1 MISSKRVAEAVK
13 TFVSFKSL
21 VAEVVK
27 TFDSLQLAPTFATSR
42 SNEEAVRSAHILL
55 RRVRPVFAHALLIS
69 FAFQALPYTS
79 IDAADRTRCFLPIA
93 ANDPPPETVP
103 ADTAI
108 LKSGLLPTEALGI
121 DVSSTAGDA
130 DWWRYLQVWSGH
142 HDEPATESIRRWLA
156 LPLDREFQSTAR
168 RGRVSPKFL
177 PWRAGSFAVVQTP
190 HFEILSRVNEE
201 PSNLIARD
209 LERCYWVWTQMY
221 FPLWSGR
228 DQSAVGLADWNPQ
241 DTSISNYLTANA
253 TSRLSSGR
261 RHRVVLL
268 PDQRTFE
275 LTISNPQIAAGR
287 PSTVAA
293 STGFYS
299 NSLSTSFFFPQSD
312 RSSIAHEICHQL
324 FEEATDRKRSGTSK
338 RSLTET
344 TNEFW
349 LVEGIAG
356 HFESLQFGDR
366 TASVGGWDS
375 NRLQYAR
382 YQSLIARAAIPS
394 IEQLRGNLRVVQQ
407 RADLPAWYSTA
418 IVQTHF
424 ALDSQFDADTKPTRR
439 TKLLTMLA
447 DLYDIDITDFACLR
461 VAVDSSLTG
470 DERMD
475 DFLMLDDSELISH
488 PITGG
493 ATSICVAGCEITDTG
508 WTSLPPLPR
517 VTWFD
522 ASRTPITDSSVQRL
536 VSNSE
541 RLEQLSLEATKI
553 TPAIGSLIGNA
564 LNLREIDLSWTAI
577 DDSVIDSLAK
587 CQSLETIWLTGTP
600 ISDQSVA
607 KLISLPKLMTI
618 DVQRTQITE
627 AGLQRLRTAKP
638 ELELNPLK
646 F

>member
-1 MISSKRVAEAVK
+1 
-13 TFVSFKSL
+13 
-21 VAEVVK
+21 
-27 TFDSLQLAPTFATSR
+27 
-42 SNEEAVRSAHILL
+42 
-55 RRVRPVFAHALLIS
+55 
-69 FAFQALPYTS
+69 
-79 IDAADRTRCFLPIA
+79 LPIA
-93 ANDPPPETVP
+93 AKDPSPETSH

-108 LKSGLLPTEALGI
+108 LKSGMLPTEALGI

-130 DWWRYLQVWSGH
+130 DWWRYLQVWRGH

-156 LPLDREFQSTAR
+156 LPLDREFQSSAR
-168 RGRVSPKFL
+168 RGRVSPAFL

-201 PSNLIARD
+201 QSNLIARD
-209 LERCYWVWTQMY
+209 LERCYWVWTQLY
-221 FPLWSGR
+221 FPLWGGR

-241 DTSISNYLTANA
+241 DASISQYLTDNA
-253 TSRLSSGR
+253 SLRLASGR

-299 NSLSTSFFFPQSD
+299 SALTTSFFFPQSD

-324 FEEATDRKRSGTSK
+324 FEEATDRKRSGASK
-338 RSLTET
+338 RSPTET

-382 YQSLIARAAIPS
+382 YQSLIARAAIPT
-394 IEQLRGNLRVVQQ
+394 IEQLRGDLRTIQQ
-407 RADLPAWYSTA
+407 RADLPTWYSAA
-418 IVQTHF
+418 IMQTHF
-424 ALDSQFDADTKPTRR
+424 ALDSQFDVGTEPTRR
-439 TKLLTMLA
+439 TKLLAMLA
-447 DLYDIDITDFACLR
+447 KLYDVDVTDFASLGISD
-461 VAVDSSLTG
+461 DSSSTS
-470 DERMD
+470 DQRMD
-475 DFLMLDDSELISH
+475 GFLMLDDSELISH

-493 ATSICVAGCEITDTG
+493 ATSICLAGCEITEAG
-508 WTSLPPLPR
+508 WASLPPLPR

-536 VSNSE
+536 VNDSKQ
-541 RLEQLSLEATKI
+541 LEQLSLEATKI

-564 LNLREIDLSWTAI
+564 LNLREIDLSWTTI

-587 CQSLETIWLTGTP
+587 CKSLETIWLTGTP
-600 ISDQSVA
+600 ITDQTVA

-638 ELELNPLK
+638 GLELNPLQ